1 MINPDEERQFSRLLS
16 QREEIGERVPSSLK
30 ARLYSALV
38 REQQASGPL
47 ATLDDTVASGHALCV
62 FEKLVQIAPVG
73 ESVKSRF
80 YCQVCHARVLAESFD
95 NAPIFWPHC
104 PYVEFKS

>member
-1 MINPDEERQFSRLLS
+1 MTNLDEERQFSRLFS
-16 QREEIGERVPSSLK
+16 QPEETGERVPSSLK

-47 ATLDDTVASGHALCV
+47 ATLDYTVASGHALCV

-73 ESVKSRF
+73 GGMKSRF
-80 YCQVCHARVLAESFD
+80 YCQVCHARVLGEKFD
-95 NAPIFWPHC
+95 NAPIYWPHC